1 MFNEIVNIA
10 IGIDD
15 GLRDPS
21 NCGPRLKLGLVL
33 KDKWELRLVLS
44 PFEYTLCCMIVGGW
58 GWGKLRLREV
68 LGSTKTSRKGRQGHQ
83 NQNNEIEGKVEKS
96 FLFKKHPHC
105 GQ

>member
-1 MFNEIVNIA
+1 MLTSTFAFNKTYLLSIKLSNLLAMVRKLLDCNINILVLVIVMFNEIVNIA

-44 PFEYTLCCMIVGGW
+44 INDYHLLNTLSVA
-58 GWGKLRLREV
+58 
-68 LGSTKTSRKGRQGHQ
+68 
-83 NQNNEIEGKVEKS
+83 
-96 FLFKKHPHC
+96 
-105 GQ
+105 